1 MMTSK
6 QFSEMSFEEVIEYA
20 MENYNDFHT
29 ESEMREFV
37 KSKLDKGYVSLA
49 HYVLHNMI
57 ADGNYCCDYYFYDFT
72 LGKYDKIVGIH
83 MKEEMEQFFEK
94 REEHWNDKKPLFK
107 RKVLINGMIAY
118 DALLIITDIPE
129 WKIEEWCKKYANEEV
144 NESLLDYIKDTDY
157 YYFVLCDSEI
167 DSFKGDDLEIIGY
180 EEYYDLLNYCN
191 ENEE

>member
-20 MENYNDFHT
+20 MENYNDFHA

-72 LGKYDKIVGIH
+72 LGEYDKIVGIH
-83 MKEEMEQFFEK
+83 MKDDMERLFEE
-94 REEHWNDKKPLFK
+94 REEHWDDEKPLFK
-107 RKVLINGMIAY
+107 RKVLIDGVKSY

-129 WKIEEWCKKYANEEV
+129 WKIEEWCKKYANEEI
-144 NESLLDYIKDTDY
+144 NESLFDYVKDTEY

-167 DSFKGDDLEIIGY
+167 DSFTGDDLEIIGY
-180 EEYYDLLNYCN
+180 EEYYDLLNYF
-191 ENEE
+191 EDE

>member
-20 MENYNDFHT
+20 MENYNDFHI

-72 LGKYDKIVGIH
+72 LGEYDKIVGIH

-94 REEHWNDKKPLFK
+94 REEHWDDKKPLFK

-157 YYFVLCDSEI
+157 YYFALCDSEI

>member
-1 MMTSK
+1 MTSK

-29 ESEMREFV
+29 ESEMKEFV

-72 LGKYDKIVGIH
+72 LGKYDKIVGIR
-83 MKEEMEQFFEK
+83 MKEDMEQFFEK
-94 REEHWNDKKPLFK
+94 REEHWDDEKSLFK

-157 YYFVLCDSEI
+157 YYFALCDSEI

-180 EEYYDLLNYCN
+180 EEYYDLLDYFN